1 MEDVTFDRSH
11 SNSPL
16 PEAGNE
22 PEDPLAPQID
32 EENNEDPPI
41 GAADQDVEVT
51 ESKEEMPD
59 PHDIQEAGLSD
70 NESVLSDVDDDVL
83 QDQDFDDINI
93 AIEERPADVI
103 DSENLNRIGVHKRKR
118 AEGDGEAP
126 KKKKKRADKPRRK
139 KNRDDEV
146 SGGDDVSSSRKARSR
161 KKAGAG
167 EGHEE
172 NDENL
177 TPEER
182 KPATSIP
189 YCQVL
194 TLTIGRKRAL
204 DDQIKALM
212 KPSGG
217 SRRRKKDGIDL
228 EGMADAEIEDMRRR
242 MASAAEADNEGRKRG
257 EPARHKLKLL
267 PEVVTMLNKNSIKDS
282 IVDPE
287 INLLEAVRFFL
298 EPLSDGSL
306 PAYDIQKEL
315 FAALEKLPITKDSL
329 VASGIGKVIM
339 FYCKSKRPELHI
351 RRQAERLYTDWTRP
365 ILKRTDDYR
374 KKEFAQADYDPTY
387 VDYSCFLCNNT
398 KWYNSNVQARAA
410 DPQASQAAAQAAA
423 RNKALAAPTNF
434 LRARLESGPTTYTI
448 VPKSNVVFNE
458 GNKGRSGDVD
468 ILRKIKNRG
477 GGGRR

>member
-1 MEDVTFDRSH
+1 MSALFMCTDCD
-11 SNSPL
+11 
-16 PEAGNE
+16 
-22 PEDPLAPQID
+22 
-32 EENNEDPPI
+32 
-41 GAADQDVEVT
+41 
-51 ESKEEMPD
+51 
-59 PHDIQEAGLSD
+59 
-70 NESVLSDVDDDVL
+70 
-83 QDQDFDDINI
+83 
-93 AIEERPADVI
+93 
-103 DSENLNRIGVHKRKR
+103 
-118 AEGDGEAP
+118 
-126 KKKKKRADKPRRK
+126 
-139 KNRDDEV
+139 
-146 SGGDDVSSSRKARSR
+146 
-161 KKAGAG
+161 
-167 EGHEE
+167 
-172 NDENL
+172 
-177 TPEER
+177 
-182 KPATSIP
+182 
-189 YCQVL
+189 
-194 TLTIGRKRAL
+194 IGRKRAL

-287 INLLEAVRFFL
+287 TNLLEAVRFFL

-329 VASGIGKVIM
+329 IASGIGKVIM

-387 VDYSCFLCNNT
+387 VRSFSLTCCETNKHVEVSKHDLPTRRPPRLRRKLLLATRLSRLPRTSFAPA
-398 KWYNSNVQARAA
+398 SNQARQPTPLFRRAMSFLTKETRA
-410 DPQASQAAAQAAA
+410 VEATSIFSARSRIVAAAH
-423 RNKALAAPTNF
+423 
-434 LRARLESGPTTYTI
+434 
-448 VPKSNVVFNE
+448 VVDLCF
-458 GNKGRSGDVD
+458 VH
-468 ILRKIKNRG
+468 
-477 GGGRR
+477 